1 MNLFRKVTLS
11 FIIAILVSICI
22 VSLVS
27 NIMINNRFENYL
39 VEEQQTR
46 FDNIYGDINR
56 LYIDESLSFSKMNLM
71 HYSMSEGISLTIED
85 SRGNVIY
92 STDNGMGHMNMGTG
106 QGMGMGM
113 GRRNMMGENY
123 PQGDYIEKI
132 YPLLSDGEEIGTL
145 IIGYIDNSYIT
156 EGAAIFQDTLT
167 KSLVASGFFAIAIGI
182 LISLYL
188 SNSLT
193 KPISKINATANKIRN
208 GNLDAMS
215 TINTNTSEIVEL
227 SNSINYLGNT
237 LSKQDKIR
245 KQYASDISHELRT
258 PVTTLKSH
266 LEAMLDG
273 VWDPTDEHL
282 EILMAEVTRLSD
294 LIDNLKDSFIEEE
307 YSMKLNKTDINISK
321 ELIAIINIY
330 EPIYRQNG
338 FLIEYNIEDNIH
350 LSLDIDKLKQIM
362 NNLLSNSLRYLRD
375 DGKVLIELK
384 KQKNELFLS
393 VKDNGIGIKGEDLP
407 YVFDR
412 FYRVDTSRNKATGG
426 TGLGLSIVKA
436 FVEAHNG
443 TIDIKSE
450 FGLGTEIII
459 SFPL

>member
-11 FIIAILVSICI
+11 FIIAILVSIII
-22 VSLVS
+22 VSIVS

-39 VEEQQTR
+39 EVEQQIK
-46 FDNIYGDINR
+46 FNKIFEEINR
-56 LYIDESLSFSKMNLM
+56 FYIDESLNFSEMNLM

-85 SRGNVIY
+85 TRGNVIY
-92 STDNGMGHMNMGTG
+92 DTGNAMGHMNMGVG
-106 QGMGMGM
+106 KGMN
-113 GRRNMMGENY
+113 RRNMMGGNY
-123 PQGDYIEKI
+123 SKGNEGDYVEKI
-132 YPLLSDGEEIGTL
+132 YPLLSDGEEIGSL

-182 LISLYL
+182 SISLYL

-208 GNLDAMS
+208 GNLDAKS
-215 TINTNTSEIVEL
+215 TINTNTAEIVEL

-266 LEAMLDG
+266 LEAMLDR

-282 EILMAEVTRLSD
+282 EILMAEVNRLSD
-294 LIDNLKDSFIEEE
+294 LIDNLKDSFIKEE

-321 ELIAIINIY
+321 ELIDIINIY
-330 EPIYRQNG
+330 EPIYKQNG
-338 FLIEYNIEDNIH
+338 FLIEYNIEYNIH

-436 FVEAHNG
+436 IVEAHNG

-450 FGLGTEIII
+450 FGVRTEIII